1 MNGATLHTV
10 DVGGLAVC
18 YRTRG
23 NADGRPVLLLHG
35 GASDATT
42 WDFFAEALVAHGMR
56 VIAPDLRGHGGTA
69 RSGAYPLSAF
79 ADDVLGL
86 LDALGLDQVALVGH
100 SLGAHAA
107 ALAAQ
112 RAPHRFTALVLEDPP
127 APIRGDATP
136 PPSLPAFF
144 LLGLGSFLRRRRF
157 HAFAMREVIRQLRAP
172 DPAYWDALPTI
183 TARTL
188 VISGGPKSHVAPSD
202 VAVVAERIPRAEL
215 ATIPVGHRV
224 HSRAPERFRDLV
236 VPFLA

>member
-1 MNGATLHTV
+1 MSAVHTIDVAGLSVRYRESGAP
-10 DVGGLAVC
+10 
-18 YRTRG
+18 
-23 NADGRPVLLLHG
+23 DGRPVLLLHG

-42 WDFFAEALVAHGMR
+42 WSFFTKALVARGMR

-69 RSGAYPLSAF
+69 RAGAYPLSSF
-79 ADDVLGL
+79 ADDALGL
-86 LDALGLDQVALVGH
+86 LDALGLEKVALVGH

-112 RAPHRFTALVLEDPP
+112 RQPHRFTDLVLEDPP
-127 APIRGDATP
+127 APIGETSTP
-136 PPSLPAFF
+136 LPSLPAF
-144 LLGLGSFLRRRRF
+144 LLIGLGSFLRRRRF
-157 HAFAMREVIRQLRAP
+157 HALAMRQVIRQLRAP
-172 DPAYWDALPTI
+172 DPAYWDALSAI

-188 VISGGPKSHVAPSD
+188 VISGGPKSHVSPRD
-202 VAVVAERIPRAEL
+202 VAVVARRIPRAEL

>member
-1 MNGATLHTV
+1 MTTVTAHTV
-10 DVGGLAVC
+10 DVAGLSVH
-18 YRTRG
+18 YRVRG
-23 NADGRPVLLLHG
+23 AADGRPVLLLHG

-42 WDFFAEALVAHGMR
+42 WNFFAEALVARGMR

-69 RSGAYPLSAF
+69 RAGSYPLSAF
-79 ADDVLGL
+79 ADDVIGL
-86 LDALGLDQVALVGH
+86 LDALGLDQVAIVGH

-112 RAPHRFTALVLEDPP
+112 RAPHRFTDLVLEDPP
-127 APIRGDATP
+127 APMHGDATP
-136 PPSLPAFF
+136 RPSLPAFL
-144 LLGLGSFLRRRRF
+144 LLGLGSLLRRRRF
-157 HAFAMREVIRQLRAP
+157 HAFAMREVIRQLRSP
-172 DPAYWDALPTI
+172 DPAYWDALPSI

-202 VAVVAERIPRAEL
+202 VAVVARRIPHAEL

-224 HSRAPERFRDLV
+224 HSRAPEQFRDLV